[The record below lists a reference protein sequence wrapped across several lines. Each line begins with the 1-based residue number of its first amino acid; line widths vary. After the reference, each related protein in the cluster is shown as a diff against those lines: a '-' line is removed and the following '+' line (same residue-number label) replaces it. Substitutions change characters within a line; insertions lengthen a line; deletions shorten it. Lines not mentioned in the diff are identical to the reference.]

1 MFAAAGMETDDRLLK
16 MILRLNVKFGE
27 YHTLDMLSDTR
38 KLKNKCRNKREE
50 ALVGDFIE
58 LWEKKIFRSKIEEG
72 I

>member
-1 MFAAAGMETDDRLLK
+1 MFAAAGMEMDDELLK

-27 YHTLDMLSDTR
+27 YHTLDMLSDTGQ
-38 KLKNKCRNKREE
+38 LKKKCRNKREE

-58 LWEKKIFRSKIEEG
+58 LWEKKFRRKIKDG